1 MGCPGVGWL
10 DSAPASQ
17 DYLLPPPVQ
26 AGHTRGL
33 LSSGPQGPA
42 SVLLETGRTAAKPGS
57 DVRTRRPLGRAAV
70 CCVHKLS
77 SQHQEGRGGPA
88 VHANCIPAF
97 RGVTTTSETTRQAG
111 VRVRTLPSRSHQCP
125 KGRETAGRP
134 GKTLCSETGPGAMGS
149 VTLTSRKAL
158 SLPPLGHPIP
168 SDSVEHS
175 GCSGAT
181 RWSAWPSPYS
191 PPRRLQGCSLGPSP
205 RAGSPREDSQSPP
218 AVPLGQAGVSQKWG
232 PRRSES
238 SCPWGHRGC
247 LFVAASAG
255 GSVRELTSCRMD
267 AAHGS
272 WAGHTAGSCPSLAR
286 RGRAGGVRPG
296 WWSCVWPTAR
306 GSAVSRAPQPAGWL
320 QENLGPRP
328 QVCAGP
334 AAKTPWR
341 GSWSG
346 RPLMASGH
354 PAPGGAPAGAGPVVP
369 VGASGHH

>member
-17 DYLLPPPVQ
+17 DYLSPPPVQ

-77 SQHQEGRGGPA
+77 SQHQEGRGSPA
-88 VHANCIPAF
+88 VRADCIPAF
-97 RGVTTTSETTRQAG
+97 CGVTTTSETPRQAG

-125 KGRETAGRP
+125 KGQETAGRP

-149 VTLTSRKAL
+149 VTLASRKAL

-181 RWSAWPSPYS
+181 QWPARPSPYS

-218 AVPLGQAGVSQKWG
+218 AVHWARLGCHRSGVPEGLSPAVPG
-232 PRRSES
+232 VT
-238 SCPWGHRGC
+238 G
-247 LFVAASAG
+247 AASSWRHLLVAWS
-255 GSVRELTSCRMD
+255 GSS
-267 AAHGS
+267 
-272 WAGHTAGSCPSLAR
+272 P
-286 RGRAGGVRPG
+286 
-296 WWSCVWPTAR
+296 
-306 GSAVSRAPQPAGWL
+306 PAGWTQL
-320 QENLGPRP
+320 AVAGLVTRRGPVPPWPTEAERGACGQDGGAASGPRP
-328 QVCAGP
+328 GAVQCPVHRSRLAGCRRAWGP
-334 AAKTPWR
+334 GLR
-341 GSWSG
+341 SVQG
-346 RPLMASGH
+346 RLPR
-354 PAPGGAPAGAGPVVP
+354 PPGGARGQGGP
-369 VGASGHH
+369 

>member
-181 RWSAWPSPYS
+181 RWPARPSPYS
-191 PPRRLQGCSLGPSP
+191 PPKETAGLQSWPLTQSRQPQGGFPEPPSSSIGPGWGVTEV
-205 RAGSPREDSQSPP
+205 GSPK
-218 AVPLGQAGVSQKWG
+218 V
-232 PRRSES
+232 
-238 SCPWGHRGC
+238 
-247 LFVAASAG
+247 
-255 GSVRELTSCRMD
+255 
-267 AAHGS
+267 
-272 WAGHTAGSCPSLAR
+272 
-286 RGRAGGVRPG
+286 
-296 WWSCVWPTAR
+296 
-306 GSAVSRAPQPAGWL
+306 
-320 QENLGPRP
+320 
-328 QVCAGP
+328 
-334 AAKTPWR
+334 
-341 GSWSG
+341 
-346 RPLMASGH
+346 
-354 PAPGGAPAGAGPVVP
+354 
-369 VGASGHH
+369 